1 MDDNNPPAHPTQ
13 WPTRGADMAL
23 ASFVGREF
31 VEALDAGLRRAGA
44 AGRRRARPEAPSP
57 AAPESA
63 PEPPVRDRQP
73 DPVRRADLA
82 VALLSRHAAAILRRF
97 ETALPMVMIPGGVSR
112 RVSRLSLTVWA
123 RSVLRTAMRLD
134 EPATTRTAPP
144 AAEQQ
149 VIAAALL
156 LECAATTLP
165 AGHPAGAEAI
175 GALARAIRTRR
186 TDPVVAARSAVS
198 PVSVRRP

>member
-1 MDDNNPPAHPTQ
+1 MDDNNPPSHPTQ

-23 ASFVGREF
+23 ASLVGRDF

-44 AGRRRARPEAPSP
+44 AGRRRARPASPPPAVSEAVAP
-57 AAPESA
+57 A
-63 PEPPVRDRQP
+63 PVRDRQP

-82 VALLSRHAAAILRRF
+82 VELLSRHAAAILRRF
-97 ETALPMVMIPGGVSR
+97 ETALPTVLIPGGVSR

-134 EPATTRTAPP
+134 EPAGTRTPP

-156 LECAATTLP
+156 LECAAATLP

-175 GALARAIRTRR
+175 GALARAIRTLR
-186 TDPVVAARSAVS
+186 TDPVAAARPAVP